1 MFDFEFSRFV
11 FDFEFSKFV
20 FNFEFFGGK
29 KKPINFL
36 FFKPITAFFKNAA
49 IGLQPITMIIN
60 VAQSGS
66 IATFFK
72 NTAIGPKPIV
82 VVF

>member
-29 KKPINFL
+29 KNP
-36 FFKPITAFFKNAA
+36 
-49 IGLQPITMIIN
+49 
-60 VAQSGS
+60 
-66 IATFFK
+66 
-72 NTAIGPKPIV
+72 
-82 VVF
+82 